1 VRGSLGNKTKTL
13 SQKYSTQRAGG
24 VAQVAEYLSRK
35 YEALGSNPSN
45 IKKER
50 GAFKDLS
57 RNIRK
62 EKYPT

>member
-1 VRGSLGNKTKTL
+1 
-13 SQKYSTQRAGG
+13 
-24 VAQVAEYLSRK
+24 VAEYLSRK